1 MYFVKELVELH
12 QGSITVSSILDRGSC
27 FTVTIPTGSGHL
39 PSDRISEDS
48 TELNIPSKNADS
60 YAKQALGWLQEPVT
74 SATPEVFTVASPKQ
88 SSSVPLG
95 RILLADDNRDM
106 RDYLEK
112 LLSYSY
118 QVETVADGMAA
129 LKAVQA
135 NPPDLILSDVMM
147 PGMDGFEHYYS
158 PWDRW
163 FESRVYPIA
172 DGIAILCADISDRKQ
187 IEQEREQL
195 LVKETEARGKAE
207 ELNRLKDEFLAIV
220 SHELRT
226 PLNPILGWS

>member
-27 FTVTIPTGSGHL
+27 FTVAIPTGSAHL
-39 PSDRISEDS
+39 PSDRIKEDP
-48 TELNIPSKNADS
+48 TELNLPLKNADS
-60 YAKQALGWLQEPVT
+60 YVKQALGWLQEPVP
-74 SATPEVFTVASPKQ
+74 SATSEVFTVTSPKQ
-88 SSSVPLG
+88 SSSVPLA

-147 PGMDGFEHYYS
+147 PGMDGFEH
-158 PWDRW
+158 
-163 FESRVYPIA
+163 
-172 DGIAILCADISDRKQ
+172 
-187 IEQEREQL
+187 
-195 LVKETEARGKAE
+195 
-207 ELNRLKDEFLAIV
+207 
-220 SHELRT
+220 
-226 PLNPILGWS
+226 